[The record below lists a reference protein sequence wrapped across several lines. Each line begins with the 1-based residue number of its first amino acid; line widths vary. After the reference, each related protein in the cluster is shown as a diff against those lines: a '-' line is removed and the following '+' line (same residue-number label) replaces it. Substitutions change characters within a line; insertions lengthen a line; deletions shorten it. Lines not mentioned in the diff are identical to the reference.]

1 MFYQDP
7 FDVIIIGG
15 GHAGTEAAMA
25 AARMGQQ
32 TLLLTHNIDTL
43 GQMSC
48 NPAIGGIGKGHL
60 VKEVDALGGLMAKA
74 IDHAGIQFRILNA
87 SKGPAVR
94 ATRAQADRVLY
105 RQAVRTALE
114 NQPNLMIFQQAVEDL
129 IVENDRVWRC
139 GLKPRTRRLKRLPYR
154 PHFLPCWGSPRQP
167 SSGLT
172 FAL

>member
-1 MFYQDP
+1 
-7 FDVIIIGG
+7 
-15 GHAGTEAAMA
+15 MA

-74 IDHAGIQFRILNA
+74 IDQAGIQFRILNA

-94 ATRAQADRVLY
+94 ATRARLTACFIV
-105 RQAVRTALE
+105 RQYVRAGE
-114 NQPNLMIFQQAVEDL
+114 PAEPDDL
-129 IVENDRVWRC
+129 PA
-139 GLKPRTRRLKRLPYR
+139 G
-154 PHFLPCWGSPRQP
+154 G
-167 SSGLT
+167 
-172 FAL
+172 

>member
-74 IDHAGIQFRILNA
+74 IDQAGIQFRILNA

-129 IVENDRVWRC
+129 IVENDRVVGRHPD
-139 GLKPRTRRLKRLPYR
+139 GPQIPR
-154 PHFLPCWGSPRQP
+154 
-167 SSGLT
+167 
-172 FAL
+172 

>member
-1 MFYQDP
+1 MFYPDP

-74 IDHAGIQFRILNA
+74 IDQAGIQFRILNA

-105 RQAVRTALE
+105 RQAGGDTSRSIRRYSAREVNIRYGSLVPKVHRSSTST
-114 NQPNLMIFQQAVEDL
+114 
-129 IVENDRVWRC
+129 
-139 GLKPRTRRLKRLPYR
+139 PRY
-154 PHFLPCWGSPRQP
+154 
-167 SSGLT
+167 
-172 FAL
+172 A

>member
-74 IDHAGIQFRILNA
+74 IDQAGIQFRILNA

-129 IVENDRVWRC
+129 IVENDRVVGRDPN
-139 GLKPRTRRLKRLPYR
+139 GAQIPRESGGTDRRDLP
-154 PHFLPCWGSPRQP
+154 GRQN
-167 SSGLT
+167 SYWSG
-172 FAL
+172 

>member
-48 NPAIGGIGKGHL
+48 NPAIGGIGKPG
-60 VKEVDALGGLMAKA
+60 KRSGCAWRTDGE
-74 IDHAGIQFRILNA
+74 
-87 SKGPAVR
+87 S
-94 ATRAQADRVLY
+94 DRPGRHSV
-105 RQAVRTALE
+105 
-114 NQPNLMIFQQAVEDL
+114 
-129 IVENDRVWRC
+129 
-139 GLKPRTRRLKRLPYR
+139 
-154 PHFLPCWGSPRQP
+154 
-167 SSGLT
+167 
-172 FAL
+172 

>member
-1 MFYQDP
+1 MFYPDP

-74 IDHAGIQFRILNA
+74 IDQAGIQFRILNA

-114 NQPNLMIFQQAVEDL
+114 NQPNLMIWQNTWL
-129 IVENDRVWRC
+129 KSWKRRVLPPKRC
-139 GLKPRTRRLKRLPYR
+139 TVR
-154 PHFLPCWGSPRQP
+154 
-167 SSGLT
+167 
-172 FAL
+172 